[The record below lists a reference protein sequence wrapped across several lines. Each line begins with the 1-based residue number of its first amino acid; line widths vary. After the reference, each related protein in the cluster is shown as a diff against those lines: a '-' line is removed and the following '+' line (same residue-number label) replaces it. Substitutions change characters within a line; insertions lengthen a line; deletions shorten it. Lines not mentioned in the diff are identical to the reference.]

1 MLLTGGEIVVESLI
15 RAGVPYIAGIP
26 GHGCLGLVDA
36 LRSHQEQLPVIQVR
50 HEQSAVHLAD
60 GFFRVTGKPMAVFTS
75 IGPGAVN
82 TAVGVATAYV
92 DSTALLVLTG
102 NVHTYMR
109 GTGVL
114 QEIERV
120 RWADFPRIL
129 EPIVKQYWSI
139 SRVEQLPRVMA
150 RAFNI
155 MTSGRPGPVLVDLPM
170 DIQADSANVTLPHPA
185 MRKATG
191 VLQPDP
197 VEVEKAAR
205 LLWSAKRPVI
215 MVGGGVVSAQAE
227 QKLCQVAEHLGAAV
241 ISTMM
246 GKGAFPEDHPLY
258 AWHAGS
264 KGTSCGNK
272 LAASADVLLAVG
284 CRFADEATC
293 SYRAGI
299 SFSIPPTRLIHVD
312 IDPGEIGKNYPV
324 EVGII
329 SDAQSFLSSLLEA
342 LKDLGRPRDWDSSAY
357 TTEIKK
363 LKEDWFAQIA
373 PFAESDRLPMTIS
386 RALREI
392 RACLPDETIVVTSS
406 GHTQAQVFQEFPFR
420 LPRTNITTGGFSTMG
435 WAVPAALGCKLG
447 SPGQPVVAM
456 VGDGDFLM
464 SMHELATAMQYNIP
478 ILVIVLNNCGWHSI
492 TDLQIDAYG
501 EEHEYATRFLDR
513 QGQPYSPNFTDV
525 GLAFGVHAQRVEH
538 PAEIQPA
545 VRNALQQDRPA
556 ILEVMVAQDHPWSG
570 GVVAG
575 WWDVPIPTYLTER
588 RAAYERSRNEE
599 IL

>member
-36 LRSHQEQLPVIQVR
+36 LCSRAENLPVIQVR

-150 RAFNI
+150 RAFNV

-191 VLQPDP
+191 VIQPDP
-197 VEVEKAAR
+197 AEVEKAAK
-205 LLWSAKRPVI
+205 LLSSAKRPVI
-215 MVGGGVVSAQAE
+215 MVGGGVVSARAE
-227 QKLCQVAEHLGAAV
+227 QELCQVAEYLGAAV
-241 ISTMM
+241 ITTMM

-272 LAASADVLLAVG
+272 LADSADVILAVG

-329 SDAQSFLSSLLEA
+329 SDAHSFLSSLLEA
-342 LKDLGRPRDWDSSAY
+342 LKDLGQPREWNCSPY
-357 TTEIKK
+357 TTEILK

-373 PFAESDRLPMTIS
+373 PFAGSDRLPMTIS

-447 SPGQPVVAM
+447 RPNQPVVAM

-464 SMHELATAMQYNIP
+464 SMHELATAVQYNIP

-501 EEHEYATRFLDR
+501 KEHEYATRFLDR
-513 QGQPYSPNFTDV
+513 QGQPSSPHFAEV
-525 GLAFGVHAQRVEH
+525 GKAFGVHAQRIEH

-575 WWDVPIPTYLTER
+575 WWDVPVPTYLTER
-588 RAAYERSRNEE
+588 RAAYERSRDEE